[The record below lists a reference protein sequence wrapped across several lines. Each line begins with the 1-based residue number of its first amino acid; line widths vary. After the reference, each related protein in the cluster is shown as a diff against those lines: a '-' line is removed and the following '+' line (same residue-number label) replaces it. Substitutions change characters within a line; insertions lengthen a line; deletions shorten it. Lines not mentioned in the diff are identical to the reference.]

1 MSGELIAGA
10 PCEARPGYDSE
21 RLFRLPLYGTT
32 VPYVKGVFDV
42 TSATTAPGGL
52 SAQRPQRADA
62 RRNVERV
69 LRAAE
74 EVFATEG
81 LAVPIDEI
89 ASRAGVG
96 VGTVY
101 RHFPTKQALFQAVVM
116 VRLEALVE
124 RAKEL
129 SEAPDPGEAMFT
141 FVADLVE
148 LAVQKRDLT
157 DDLAQDGFDDEVHA
171 AIKGELQRAFD
182 VLLQRAQRAG
192 AVRDDVGS
200 TDITALLMGTCLVAD
215 RHGGRQA
222 TARLVGV
229 ICDGLRAQPH

>member
-1 MSGELIAGA
+1 MSRE
-10 PCEARPGYDSE
+10 
-21 RLFRLPLYGTT
+21 F
-32 VPYVKGVFDV
+32 FDV
-42 TSATTAPGGL
+42 ISATTAPGGL

-74 EVFATEG
+74 EAFATEG

-89 ASRAGVG
+89 ARRAGVG

-222 TARLVGV
+222 TTRLVGV

>member
-101 RHFPTKQALFQAVVM
+101 RHFPTKQALF
-116 VRLEALVE
+116 R
-124 RAKEL
+124 
-129 SEAPDPGEAMFT
+129 S
-141 FVADLVE
+141 
-148 LAVQKRDLT
+148 
-157 DDLAQDGFDDEVHA
+157 
-171 AIKGELQRAFD
+171 
-182 VLLQRAQRAG
+182 
-192 AVRDDVGS
+192 
-200 TDITALLMGTCLVAD
+200 
-215 RHGGRQA
+215 
-222 TARLVGV
+222 
-229 ICDGLRAQPH
+229 